1 MNMTITL
8 NARPSIWILDDD
20 EVILRLLLAQLKQ
33 RHFSCRG
40 FSRTEEFMRFL
51 NLQEER
57 ADLYIVDYFL
67 ESRSISGLDV
77 CRKIKGRHRAP
88 VIMLTANK
96 GTVAI
101 VNCLQAGA
109 DQYIVKPYHID
120 ELEARIQAT
129 MRLYDN
135 SSLSLNAKASAER
148 LQGQVTVNWLLRM
161 LTTADG
167 KFVRLTEKEMA
178 LFELLVAVD
187 GVLSRERAYSSIYES
202 KMAPFNRSIDVLVSR
217 LRRKLVELS
226 IGIDILSARGG
237 GYMLI
242 NPKKV
247 SGPPHE
253 V

>member
-1 MNMTITL
+1 MTKTL
-8 NARPSIWILDDD
+8 KARPSICILDDD
-20 EVILRLLLAQLKQ
+20 EVILRLLQTQLKQ

-40 FSRTEEFMRFL
+40 FSRTEEFIRFL

-67 ESRSISGLDV
+67 EPHSISGLDV

-88 VIMLTANK
+88 VIMLTSNK
-96 GTVAI
+96 ATVAM

-109 DQYIVKPYHID
+109 DQYIVKPHHID
-120 ELEARIQAT
+120 ELEARIYAT
-129 MRLYDN
+129 MRLYEN
-135 SSLSLNAKASAER
+135 SSWKLDATASAER

-161 LTTADG
+161 LTTVDG

-187 GVLSRERAYSSIYES
+187 GVLSRESAYSSIYGS
-202 KMAPFNRSIDVLVSR
+202 TMAPLNRSIDVLVSR
-217 LRRKLVELS
+217 LRRKLVVLS
-226 IGIDILSARGG
+226 IGMDVLSVRGG

-242 NPKKV
+242 NPEKG
-247 SGPPHE
+247 SGPTHE